1 MREAEIPVT
10 FQPHGRTVFVLK
22 DSTLLEAAAQAG
34 IAINTPCGG
43 GGTCGKCKVRV
54 MANAEEPCEA
64 ECATLSAA
72 ECAEG
77 YRLSCQTHIHNAMTV
92 DVPET
97 SVLASTFQILAD
109 ARDTVADVS
118 DATLRKITVELPVP
132 RRNDEIS
139 DTSRLERAIG
149 PFTLD
154 FDLLRAL
161 PRCLRQENFC
171 GTAVLA
177 DGRLLDFEP
186 GDTRDKRYAVAM
198 DIGTTTLAGA
208 LLDLNTGRECAHVAR
223 MNPQTRY
230 GDDVISRIQ
239 LVRQGTGGLQALHE
253 AILNEANDM
262 IAELAAQA
270 GVSLAHIYEAVISG
284 NTTMQQIFTGIDPA
298 ALGEAPFTPACAGA
312 LSLRA
317 SELGICIH
325 PRGRVYTFPVI
336 GGFVGGD
343 TVAGIL
349 ATSLPESDGPTMLV
363 DIGTNGEIVVCR
375 DGRMIAASTAAG
387 PAFEGAR
394 IMHGMR
400 ATAGAIEKVLF
411 DGDVRISVIGDA
423 PPAGICGSALIDAV
437 AELLRHGMLLGQ
449 GMLLG
454 PDEAPDTVP
463 RPLRERLVSTADGPA
478 FILANGGETASGKP
492 VLLTQKDIREVQ
504 LATAAIRA
512 GTAILMRR
520 VGLCTGDLERV
531 LIAGGFGNFIRRS
544 NAQRIGLLPGELD
557 RHRIQYAGN
566 TSLAGARLAAASKRV
581 RECAEEWARQ
591 VDHVDLSLD
600 VEFQNEYVSAMFFP
614 E

>member
-54 MANAEEPCEA
+54 MANAEDPCEA
-64 ECATLSAA
+64 ERATLSAA
-72 ECAEG
+72 ECKEG
-77 YRLSCQTHIHNAMTV
+77 YRLSCQTHIHKAMTV
-92 DVPET
+92 DIPET
-97 SVLASTFQILAD
+97 SVLASTFQILSD
-109 ARDTVADVS
+109 AHDTVTDVS
-118 DATLRKITVELPVP
+118 DATLRKIAVELPVP
-132 RRNDEIS
+132 DRGDAIADTRRI
-139 DTSRLERAIG
+139 ERAIG

-154 FDLLRAL
+154 FDLLRIL
-161 PRCLRQENFC
+161 PLRLRQDGFR

-186 GDTRDKRYAVAM
+186 GDTRAQCHAVAL

-208 LLDLNTGRECAHVAR
+208 LLDLTTGRECANVAR
-223 MNPQTRY
+223 MNPQTRF

-239 LVRQGTGGLQALHE
+239 FTRQESDGLQSLHE

-262 IAELAAQA
+262 IAELGAQA
-270 GVSLAHIYEAVISG
+270 GVSPKHIYEVVISG
-284 NTTMQQIFTGIDPA
+284 NTTMQQIFTGINPA
-298 ALGEAPFTPACAGA
+298 ALGEAPFTPACADA

-317 SELGICIH
+317 SELGIRIH
-325 PRGRVYTFPVI
+325 PRGRVYAFPVI

-349 ATSLPESDGPTMLV
+349 ATSLPKSDGPTMLV
-363 DIGTNGEIVVCR
+363 DIGTNGEIVVGHK
-375 DGRMIAASTAAG
+375 GRLIAASTAAG

-423 PPAGICGSALIDAV
+423 PPVGLCGSALIDAV

-454 PDEAPDTVP
+454 ADDVPDTVP
-463 RPLRERLVSTADGPA
+463 RPLRKRLVSTEDGPA
-478 FILANGGETASGKP
+478 FVLANGGETATGNP

-504 LATAAIRA
+504 LATAAIRS
-512 GTAILMRR
+512 GVAILMRR
-520 VGLCTGDLERV
+520 IGLRSGDLERV

-566 TSLAGARLAAASKRV
+566 TSLAGARLAAASKRA
-581 RECAEEWARQ
+581 RERAEEWARQ
-591 VDHVDLSLD
+591 VEHVDLSLD

>member
-1 MREAEIPVT
+1 M
-10 FQPHGRTVFVLK
+10 FVLK

-43 GGTCGKCKVRV
+43 GGTCGKCKIRV
-54 MANAEEPCEA
+54 MTNAADPCEA
-64 ECATLSAA
+64 ERAVLSAA
-72 ECAEG
+72 ECEEG
-77 YRLSCQTHIHNAMTV
+77 YRLSCQTHIQAAMTV
-92 DVPET
+92 DVPES

-109 ARDTVADVS
+109 TRDTVADAS
-118 DATLRKITVELPVP
+118 DAPLRKIAVELPLP
-132 RRNDEIS
+132 DRSDEIS
-139 DTSRLERAIG
+139 DVSRLKRALG

-161 PRCLRQENFC
+161 PRRLRQENFR

-186 GDTRDKRYAVAM
+186 GDTRDKRYAVAL

-208 LLDLNTGRECAHVAR
+208 LLDLNTGRECAGVAR
-223 MNPQTRY
+223 MNPQTRF

-253 AILNEANDM
+253 AILREANDM
-262 IAELAAQA
+262 IAELGTRA
-270 GVSLAHIYEAVISG
+270 GVSLANIYEAAISG
-284 NTTMQQIFTGIDPA
+284 NTTMQQIFTGVDPA
-298 ALGEAPFTPACAGA
+298 ALGESPFTPVCTDA

-317 SELGICIH
+317 SELGIRIH
-325 PRGRVYTFPVI
+325 PHGRVYTFPVI

-363 DIGTNGEIVVCR
+363 DIGTNGEIVVCH
-375 DGRMIAASTAAG
+375 DGRLIAASTAAG

-400 ATAGAIEKVLF
+400 ATAGAIEKILF

-454 PDEAPDTVP
+454 ADDVPDAVP
-463 RPLRERLVSTADGPA
+463 GPLRKRLVLTEDGPA
-478 FILANGGETASGKP
+478 FVLAHGDETASGNP

-512 GTAILMRR
+512 GVAILMRR
-520 VGLCTGDLERV
+520 VGLRTGDIDRV

-566 TSLAGARLAAASKRV
+566 TSLAGARLAAASKRA
-581 RECAEEWARQ
+581 RERAEAWARQ
-591 VDHVDLSLD
+591 VEHVDLSLD
-600 VEFQNEYVSAMFFP
+600 VEFQNEYVAAMFFP